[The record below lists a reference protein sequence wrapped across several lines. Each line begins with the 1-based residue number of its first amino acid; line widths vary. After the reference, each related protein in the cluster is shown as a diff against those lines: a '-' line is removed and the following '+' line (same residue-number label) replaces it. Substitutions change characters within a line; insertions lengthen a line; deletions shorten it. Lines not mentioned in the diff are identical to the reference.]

1 MAAVDP
7 TRWRRRVFA
16 PRSLTTWSKCTTCP
30 PGSTTT
36 GAVSSDR
43 PGSAPRGIPE
53 SCRCTGGIFFNTSRP
68 RRFVRATCTSATT
81 PVHQSATARPPTCS
95 SPRPRPAASASS
107 GFPYEARRACSGL
120 RRDCGYDWSSQGGVL
135 SEADPHGWNLVVMKP
150 GVCNREEVQLPVLF
164 YRDAARTNA
173 PVGDRTSVAR
183 SCGKRRRPITTTD
196 KTVSAR
202 SRDA

>member
-1 MAAVDP
+1 MYSGRVKEGEPLVLSGSAGRMRFPPRGLGGGADGSYGAIEVNGEGIAPSSSPTVTFQERDVVRLRLPGGGGHGDP
-7 TRWRRRVFA
+7 ARRRRERIEADLKAGYVT
-16 PRSLTTWSKCTTCP
+16 PE
-30 PGSTTT
+30 
-36 GAVSSDR
+36 GA
-43 PGSAPRGIPE
+43 
-53 SCRCTGGIFFNTSRP
+53 
-68 RRFVRATCTSATT
+68 
-81 PVHQSATARPPTCS
+81 
-95 SPRPRPAASASS
+95 
-107 GFPYEARRACSGL
+107 

-183 SCGKRRRPITTTD
+183 SCGKRRRPIKTTD